1 TTSIVSETGVSPSG
15 LIFELTESAAVK
27 DIDHTRKTMGRLAEL
42 GVRFIIHDFGTSY
55 ASLRWLKTVPIYAIK
70 LDKFFVQNIAGDPDS
85 LAIMRAIISMAHTL
99 NVEVIAEG
107 IETKE
112 QAERLKAMDWRDMP
126 SARCN
131 QVQGFFIARPM
142 TPEDLAAMARPSVP

>member
-1 TTSIVSETGVSPSG
+1 
-15 LIFELTESAAVK
+15 
-27 DIDHTRKTMGRLAEL
+27 MGRLTDL

-70 LDKFFVQNIAGDPDS
+70 LDKFFVQNMAGDPDS
-85 LAIMRAIISMAHTL
+85 FAIMRAIISMAHTL

-112 QAERLKAMDWRDMP
+112 QADQLRTMDWTNMP
-126 SARCN
+126 SVRCN
-131 QVQGFFIARPM
+131 QVQGFFFAHPM
-142 TPEDLAAMARPSVP
+142 TPEDLAKIANPSAT